1 MATTISKPRET
12 VIGTFSGNTTLP
24 FDGIHE
30 PGAYICRWSG
40 HLLRVPADSISSE
53 RTPRMSVIS
62 ADALL
67 VTKLDSDPFI
77 PVPKARL
84 LATNHDVSVNF

>member
-12 VIGTFSGNTTLP
+12 VIGTSNGGTTLP
-24 FDGIHE
+24 FDGINE

-40 HLLRVPADSISSE
+40 HLLRVPEGSISTE
-53 RTPRMSVIS
+53 RTPRMSVIG

-67 VTKLDSDPFI
+67 VTKLDNDPYV
-77 PVPKARL
+77 PVTKARL
-84 LATNHDVSVNF
+84 LAANHDVSVNF

>member
-1 MATTISKPRET
+1 MTATVSKPRET
-12 VIGTFSGNTTLP
+12 VIGTFCGGMTLP

-40 HLLRVPADSISSE
+40 HLLRVPEDSINMG
-53 RTPRMSVIS
+53 RTPRMSVIG

-67 VTKLDSDPFI
+67 VTKIDNDPYI
-77 PVPKARL
+77 PVTKARL
-84 LATNHDVSVNF
+84 LAANHDVSVNF

>member
-1 MATTISKPRET
+1 MTTTISKPRET
-12 VIGTFSGNTTLP
+12 VIGTTCGSTTLP

-40 HLLRVPADSISSE
+40 HLLRVPEDSISSE
-53 RTPRMSVIS
+53 HTPRMSVIG

-67 VTKLDSDPFI
+67 VTKIANDPY
-77 PVPKARL
+77 VAVTKARL
-84 LATNHDVSVNF
+84 LAANHDVSVNF